1 MVWCGLVVWWL
12 SGVVAWWCGGLVVAF
27 APANSISS
35 KRFSCCC
42 VVAAAFAAVA
52 VVDGTM
58 EWGRGGAR
66 RLCTFVD

>member
-1 MVWCGLVVWWL
+1 M
-12 SGVVAWWCGGLVVAF
+12 VAF